1 MRLRSVGPIAT
12 LIRLPHGCG
21 LQLDDRAPDAKP
33 DQLPIA
39 VATFEHVVR
48 TLRAHYLSIGIMFTV
63 KENAVALSLTL
74 TSDELHMLDA
84 AYPPP
89 NR

>member
-33 DQLPIA
+33 DRLPIA

-48 TLRAHYLSIGIMFTV
+48 TLRAHYLSIGIMFTDQQIGGTPSQ
-63 KENAVALSLTL
+63 SLG
-74 TSDELHMLDA
+74 
-84 AYPPP
+84 
-89 NR
+89 RRRC